1 MTHESRPPDLEEEGP
16 PLVVEEVP
24 VLEPGGTVAE
34 VAARG
39 RWKPSGR
46 LGPGAT
52 KRATRGKAGPPTT
65 KRATAAKRKP
75 AVKTPPDELEHVKVT
90 QTGRGRFKKVT
101 AVARGWR
108 TDEKVAGRKPRSSQK
123 THVKGEATKK
133 AARAKRAL
141 PRGPGYGEPLAT
153 GRASGAKRMGDA
165 RAKRP
170 GAPKLPE
177 PPPRRPDPRRAAAKR
192 KAAIRKR
199 AR

>member
-34 VAARG
+34 VAPG
-39 RWKPSGR
+39 PS
-46 LGPGAT
+46 L
-52 KRATRGKAGPPTT
+52 
-65 KRATAAKRKP
+65 
-75 AVKTPPDELEHVKVT
+75 PDELEHVKVT

-123 THVKGEATKK
+123 THVKGEATQK

-153 GRASGAKRMGDA
+153 GRASGAKRV
-165 RAKRP
+165 RS
-170 GAPKLPE
+170 
-177 PPPRRPDPRRAAAKR
+177 
-192 KAAIRKR
+192 
-199 AR
+199 